1 MSKLIP
7 PRIEGTMRLKDG
19 RKLGYAEFGTAGG
32 VPLLWFHGTPG
43 ARRQVA
49 PESRR
54 LALEKDVR
62 IICVERPGVG
72 DSSPHRYQHIAE
84 YAEDIEQF
92 ADALGLN
99 TFAVGGLSGGG
110 PYTLACA
117 AKMPERVF
125 FAAVL
130 GGVAPTMGPD
140 AVDGPESANWLRIG
154 SAIGPLHRPMGGVLK
169 GAIHALTPVAELC
182 IKAFSRVMPE
192 ADQRVFADPLVR
204 QMFLD
209 DLILGGRANMQALF
223 LDARLFA
230 KDWGFRLGDITVP
243 VYMLYGDVDTIVP
256 HGHGHDL
263 ADRIPDSNLRIR
275 TDAGHIGGLEASAE
289 ILDIMLE
296 AWQETQVDKSVAGG
310 RGLGK

>member
-1 MSKLIP
+1 MTKLLP
-7 PRIEGTMRLKDG
+7 PRSEGTIRLRDG
-19 RKLGYAEFGTAGG
+19 RKLGYAEFGTADG
-32 VPLLWFHGTPG
+32 VPLIWFHGTPG

-54 LALEKDVR
+54 LALEKGVR

-92 ADALGLN
+92 ADALALD

-117 AKMPERVF
+117 ARMPERVF

-140 AVDGPESANWLRIG
+140 AVAGPESASWLRIG
-154 SAIGPLHRPMGGVLK
+154 TAIGPLHRPMGGFLR
-169 GAIHALTPVAELC
+169 GAIYALTPIAEQC

-209 DLILGGRANMQALF
+209 DLILGGRINMQALF

-230 KDWGFRLGDITVP
+230 RDWGFRLGDITVP
-243 VYMLYGDVDTIVP
+243 VYMLYGDADTIVP
-256 HGHGHDL
+256 LGHGHDL
-263 ADRIPDSNLRIR
+263 ASRIPGSNLRIR

-289 ILDIMLE
+289 ILDVLLD
-296 AWQETQVDKSVAGG
+296 AWHESQAADAG
-310 RGLGK
+310 